1 MALYKRVPTQIV
13 VAAYH
18 KEDGAEKALV
28 NLIEAMADEAIVCTN
43 VAIATKND
51 KGKVK
56 VKELGKP
63 GFVNVSSVTIGTF
76 LFMVFTKLTTPRTS

>member
-18 KEDGAEKALV
+18 EEDGAEKALA

-56 VKELGKP
+56 VKEL
-63 GFVNVSSVTIGTF
+63 
-76 LFMVFTKLTTPRTS
+76 